1 MKETYELAVKW
12 FDALK
17 NGRIEEL
24 YSYMD
29 DNITWQNSIVIA
41 GYNDVIPW
49 LGTYHGKYEVAQTFV
64 AYGALSKTEN
74 FDLEEI
80 YVDGNTMLVHAYETN
95 RIIETDQ
102 IYHADVVYR
111 MRREGE
117 KIVDWKCFW
126 DTAEAVAAIKKKSTE

>member
-1 MKETYELAVKW
+1 MKATYELAVKW

-29 DNITWQNSIVIA
+29 DNITWQNSRVIE

-49 LGTYHGKYEVAQTFV
+49 LGTYHGKYEVKQTFV

-102 IYHADVVYR
+102 IYHADVVYL
-111 MRREGE
+111 MKREGE

-126 DTAEAVAAIKKKSTE
+126 DTAEAVAALKKKDTE